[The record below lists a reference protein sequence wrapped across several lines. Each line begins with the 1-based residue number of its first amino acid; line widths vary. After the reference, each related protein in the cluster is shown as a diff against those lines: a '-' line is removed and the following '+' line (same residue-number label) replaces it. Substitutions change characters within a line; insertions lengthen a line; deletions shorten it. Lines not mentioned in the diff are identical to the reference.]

1 MEQQGFTALELYC
14 LAYLC
19 RKTNMYGLPDVYSAF
34 PDEEKQSVMRRTID
48 SLTEKNAV
56 VMDFDGNLSVSESC
70 RNMVNVYC
78 DCNKCMTVNIQ
89 KMDGSADSA
98 VFWNTSGKLY
108 GAVITDDYYWISE
121 TDKGS
126 VNLFAARVSFQSV
139 NTKCVPD
146 STILNTALQK
156 AKRLANEGNTEE
168 ALRVLMQ
175 NGSSEAASSILLNSL
190 LEKNDYFCIV
200 LISPNSGE
208 TAEKAWIGN
217 GSIILELK
225 SDSVN
230 YRPCTTFSEV
240 TSENVRSDIGKI
252 LESFFVG
259 GD

>member
-1 MEQQGFTALELYC
+1 MEQQGFTTLELYC

-19 RKTNMYGLPDVYSAF
+19 GKTDMFGLPDVYSAV
-34 PDEEKQSVMRRTID
+34 PDEEKLSVMRRTID
-48 SLTEKNAV
+48 SLAEKNAV
-56 VMDFDGNLSVSESC
+56 VMDFDGNIAVSESC
-70 RNMVNVYC
+70 KNMVNAYC
-78 DCNKCMTVNIQ
+78 DCSKCMTVNIQ

-108 GAVITDDYYWISE
+108 GAVITDDTYWISE
-121 TDKGS
+121 TDKDN
-126 VNLFAARVSFQSV
+126 VNLFTSRGSYQTEK
-139 NTKCVPD
+139 TKGIPD
-146 STILNTALQK
+146 SMILNTALQK
-156 AKRLANEGNTEE
+156 AKRFVNEGNNEE

-175 NGSSEAASSILLNSL
+175 SGSSEAASSILLNSL

-200 LISPNSGE
+200 LIAPNSGE

-217 GSIILELK
+217 GSVILELK

-240 TSENVRSDIGKI
+240 TSEKVHYDIEKI
-252 LESFFVG
+252 LESFFIG